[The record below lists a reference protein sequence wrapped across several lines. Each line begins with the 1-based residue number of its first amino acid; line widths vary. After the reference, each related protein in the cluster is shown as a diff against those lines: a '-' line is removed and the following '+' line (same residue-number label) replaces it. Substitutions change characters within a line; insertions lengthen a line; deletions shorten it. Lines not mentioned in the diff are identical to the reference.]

1 MTIVDFE
8 CEGFRDLTL
17 GFNWEA
23 KWEIGPDSRVSNIY
37 ARGKGFRFSQSYDTN
52 LSHAQLSPSPQ
63 THSLTPPR
71 QLLYGPTVGTRK
83 IWLLG
88 RGGGRTAATSRT
100 AATPG
105 LGLDTESKYEILW
118 TAGIDLGLNLESTA
132 GMDLGLNLESRDKYL
147 TGSWAWDSALLLR
160 WRSPFFLNI

>member
-23 KWEIGPDSRVSNIY
+23 KWEIGPDSRVSNIH

-83 IWLLG
+83 IWFLG
-88 RGGGRTAATSRT
+88 RPASN
-100 AATPG
+100 
-105 LGLDTESKYEILW
+105 TESKYEILW
-118 TAGIDLGLNLESTA
+118 TAGIDLGLNLESTAVIDLGLDLESTA